1 MKMKSKLTIVIILFL
16 LAPLLGLADS
26 AQQLFEKGNA
36 LYAKKQYPAAINAYQ
51 DLIRQ
56 GYHSAALY
64 YNLGNAYYRDNDIA
78 PALLY
83 YHKAQKLEPSDEA
96 ININIQF
103 ASLKT
108 ADKVETEP
116 EFFISRWWHS
126 FILWIPA
133 STLAILSVVFI
144 LVASAA
150 LIVYLF
156 TGSVWIKKTM
166 FYSAIVL
173 IVLGVS
179 SIFVANRQNNYF
191 DNHHQAIIF
200 GATVN
205 VKGSPADKAKPLFV
219 IHEGTLV
226 GVEDEKDG
234 WLRIK
239 LLNGNEGWIVAS
251 DAREI

>member
-1 MKMKSKLTIVIILFL
+1 MKSKLIIVSILFL
-16 LAPLLGLADS
+16 LGPLMCLADG

-36 LYAKKQYPAAINAYQ
+36 LYAKKQYPGAIAVYQ
-51 DLIRQ
+51 DLIKQ

-103 ASLKT
+103 ANLKT

-133 STLAILSVVFI
+133 NTLAILSVIFI
-144 LVASAA
+144 LLASAA

-156 TGSVWIKKTM
+156 TGSVGIKKTV
-166 FYSAIVL
+166 FFSAIIL
-173 IVLGVS
+173 IVLGVT
-179 SIFVANRQNNYF
+179 SIFVANRQNYYF
-191 DNHHQAIIF
+191 DTHHQAIIF

-205 VKGSPADKAKPLFV
+205 VKSKPADQAKPAFV